1 MYWKRT
7 DNYPTLFHRTSQLD
21 ELIWNREENLA
32 KRQDHELAEQRRIQ
46 EKEAHDK
53 KMLLI
58 DTMIEV
64 LKIVFYYIWGFGGC
78 GIHRIHAAFIY
89 PIYKLF
95 ISEIYFVD
103 LHLSIH
109 LFLTVDDGDNNARNS
124 EILKTM
130 CQCAPFP

>member
-1 MYWKRT
+1 M
-7 DNYPTLFHRTSQLD
+7 
-21 ELIWNREENLA
+21 I
-32 KRQDHELAEQRRIQ
+32 
-46 EKEAHDK
+46 K

-89 PIYKLF
+89 LIYKLF

-103 LHLSIH
+103 LRSLLNLLNPIWR
-109 LFLTVDDGDNNARNS
+109 G
-124 EILKTM
+124 EE
-130 CQCAPFP
+130 